1 MILALKRMFS
11 KETDIYVDKIIKD
24 ASKQIRSTAKV
35 AKKQRD
41 LLQKDG
47 ITMQIYVA
55 TGGARRD

>member
-1 MILALKRMFS
+1 MILILRRMFS
-11 KETDIYVDKIIKD
+11 KDTDIYVDKIIKD

-55 TGGARRD
+55 TGGAHRD